1 MNWLLL
7 VWILLLSTL
16 PLYAQGQQP
25 DVAKL
30 KGDAQ
35 RVASIIKDDKA
46 KTEVYCE
53 AGGLGEQLD
62 KANQEKDSRKAEEL
76 SQKLHELEKNL
87 GPEYVALIES
97 LGNENLT
104 SEDSGR
110 ITSAFDTLD
119 ASCPH

>member
-1 MNWLLL
+1 MNRLLL
-7 VWILLLSTL
+7 VWISLLSTL
-16 PLYAQGQQP
+16 PLHAQGQQP

-30 KGDAQ
+30 KADAQ

-53 AGGLGEQLD
+53 INGLGEQMD
-62 KANQEKDSRKAEEL
+62 KAEQEKDSRKTEEL
-76 SQKLHELEKNL
+76 GQKLKELEKNL

-97 LGNENLT
+97 LGNEYLT
-104 SEDSGR
+104 SKDGGE